1 MSMESAPAQ
10 AASVSGKCWPM
21 SPSPAAPSSASVTA
35 WATTSAS
42 LWPARPGP
50 SGKVTP
56 PSTRG
61 RAGSSE
67 KGWTSKPCPTRI
79 TAAGAGSPGTEQ
91 GLGHDQVGRVRDLE
105 VEGRAVH
112 DDHLA
117 TRRLHERCV
126 VGGLRRALVRGAE
139 DRGPEGLGR
148 LHRHQAVPVGD
159 PARTPAQRV
168 GQRDAGHRGI
178 GPRPHRSHHRAEQVA
193 PGQGPRA
200 VVHDHHGRVRGDT
213 RQPGP
218 HRGRAGVA
226 AARHRIGLRLARIHD
241 RGREH
246 DHDPVRHGAG
256 SVERPVEH
264 PAAAQRLELLGSAE
278 PAARSGRHHDGPHRS
293 HDRPEATAIDPR
305 ESPFD
310 DLGSWHRYR
319 LPVMTPA
326 DLLADVDLFGDLT
339 PDERQQ
345 LADASTTEEL
355 RRGDVLFHEDD
366 EADTLY
372 VVIEGRIAIA
382 KRSIDGRE
390 SVVALMEA
398 GDLFGEMP
406 LFEPLG
412 RSAEA
417 RALEPSQV
425 LAIGYGP
432 VRDVYQ
438 RRPELLWGVV
448 ELMAGRIRNMDVAL
462 ADSVF
467 LDVTGRTAKRLV
479 EMASGADEF
488 TLPVTQEE
496 LAAMVGASRER
507 VNKAIASFVR
517 LGWIEQSERRYRI
530 TDREQLERRAR

>member
-1 MSMESAPAQ
+1 
-10 AASVSGKCWPM
+10 
-21 SPSPAAPSSASVTA
+21 
-35 WATTSAS
+35 
-42 LWPARPGP
+42 
-50 SGKVTP
+50 
-56 PSTRG
+56 
-61 RAGSSE
+61 
-67 KGWTSKPCPTRI
+67 
-79 TAAGAGSPGTEQ
+79 
-91 GLGHDQVGRVRDLE
+91 
-105 VEGRAVH
+105 
-112 DDHLA
+112 
-117 TRRLHERCV
+117 
-126 VGGLRRALVRGAE
+126 
-139 DRGPEGLGR
+139 
-148 LHRHQAVPVGD
+148 
-159 PARTPAQRV
+159 
-168 GQRDAGHRGI
+168 
-178 GPRPHRSHHRAEQVA
+178 
-193 PGQGPRA
+193 
-200 VVHDHHGRVRGDT
+200 
-213 RQPGP
+213 
-218 HRGRAGVA
+218 
-226 AARHRIGLRLARIHD
+226 
-241 RGREH
+241 
-246 DHDPVRHGAG
+246 
-256 SVERPVEH
+256 
-264 PAAAQRLELLGSAE
+264 
-278 PAARSGRHHDGPHRS
+278 
-293 HDRPEATAIDPR
+293 
-305 ESPFD
+305 
-310 DLGSWHRYR
+310 
-319 LPVMTPA
+319 MTPA

-339 PDERQQ
+339 PEERQQ

-366 EADTLY
+366 DADTLY